1 MRVPVVLYL
10 ASMIRVLLYMM
21 SFWLALGPVLGQKR
35 ERTRWVDAEDDLR
48 GVSWR
53 FKAGDSLRWADPTYE
68 PLNWEH
74 QSPDNSLQNNEA
86 LWKAGKGWFRM
97 AFRMRPS
104 AVGKDIQLVV
114 QQFGASEIFLDGRLL
129 AKVKPT
135 RFDSGGSQ
143 RVIQFVSISVAD
155 TSRHVL
161 AIRYQ
166 FRRDPVLFGAV
177 DIDPL
182 YVSFRPVSEAALSV
196 VWGRWLTLGNI
207 FFASVFAI
215 LAFLHVLFYRVNRS
229 QRIHYTL
236 AWMMIFFTL
245 AFGIGEL
252 DNHTATLTQQ
262 AVVDPTEDV
271 LICFGFI
278 LLLTTAYQYLHLRRG
293 WAYYVLIGIAVA
305 NLVYEISTN
314 KRYESLGVI
323 PLLLI
328 LIDYVRLSWIGRRR
342 GDADSRLPWNSIK
355 MALYC
360 LGLIFVYSVGLA
372 ILEIT
377 AQNDFDSSILIPIL
391 LLFGVILFSI
401 PVGLSLSLVRDYAR
415 TYQALSDNLRE
426 VQQLSAR
433 TLAQEQE
440 KQQILATQNDRLE
453 QQVRERT
460 AELHQSL
467 EELRATQEQLVQREK
482 LASLGELTAGI
493 AHEIQNPLNFV
504 NNFAEVSVELL
515 GELHEERTRPTGRDE
530 DLETELLEDLKQ
542 NVQKINEH
550 GKRASSIVRGMLQH
564 SRANGGQKEPTDLN
578 ALVDEYQRLAY
589 HGMRAKDKGGPTGRF
604 NVHLETALTPD
615 LPSIKLVKEDIGRVL
630 VNLFNNAF
638 YAVEQQSKTTD
649 QPNYRPTVW
658 VSTAAQADALVI
670 RIRDNGT
677 GIPAEVARKVFQ
689 PFFTTKPTGQG
700 TGLGLSLSYDIVT
713 KGHGGTMILTSE
725 PGLFTEFVI
734 TLPVAS

>member
-1 MRVPVVLYL
+1 
-10 ASMIRVLLYMM
+10 MIRVLLYMM

-48 GVSWR
+48 GASWR
-53 FKAGDSLRWADPTYE
+53 FKAGDSLRWADPAYE
-68 PLNWEH
+68 PLHWEH
-74 QSPDNSLQNNEA
+74 QSPTNTFQVNKA

-104 AVGKDIQLVV
+104 ALGKDMQLVV
-114 QQFGASEIFLDGRLL
+114 QQFGRSEIFLDGRLL
-129 AKVKPT
+129 ATVKPAQ
-135 RFDSGGSQ
+135 FDSGGSQ
-143 RVIQFVSISVAD
+143 RVIQFVSMGVAD

-166 FRRDPVLFGAV
+166 FRRDPVLFDAV
-177 DIDPL
+177 DIAPM
-182 YVSFRPVSEAALSV
+182 YVYFRTANEAGLSLLKD
-196 VWGRWLTLGNI
+196 RWSILGNV
-207 FFASVFAI
+207 FFTSVFAI
-215 LAFLHVLFYRVNRS
+215 LALLHGLFYRVNRN

-236 AWMMIFFTL
+236 AWMMLSFAL
-245 AFGIGEL
+245 AFSIGEL
-252 DNHTATLTQQ
+252 YNHTATLTQQ
-262 AVVDPTEDV
+262 AVVDLLEEV
-271 LICFGFI
+271 LICLGFI

-293 WAYYVLIGIAVA
+293 RAYYLLVGIAVA
-305 NLVYEISTN
+305 NLVYEFSISQ
-314 KRYESLGVI
+314 RYGSLGI
-323 PLLLI
+323 MPLLLI
-328 LIDYVRLSWIGRRR
+328 LTDYVRLGWIGRRR
-342 GDADSRLPWNSIK
+342 GDADSRLPWRSIK
-355 MALYC
+355 TALYC
-360 LGLIFVYSVGLA
+360 VGLIMVYSVVLV
-372 ILEIT
+372 ILELT
-377 AQNDFDSSILIPIL
+377 TNNNFDSSILIPIFL
-391 LLFGVILFSI
+391 LVVVILFSI

-467 EELRATQEQLVQREK
+467 EELKATQEQLVQREK

-515 GELHEERTRPTGRDE
+515 DELHEERARPTHRDE

-542 NVQKINEH
+542 NVQKISEH
-550 GKRASSIVRGMLQH
+550 GKRAASIVRGMLQH
-564 SRANGGQKEPTDLN
+564 SRASSGQKEPTDLN

-604 NVHLETALTPD
+604 NVYLETALAPD
-615 LPSIKLVKEDIGRVL
+615 LPLIKLVKEDMGRVL

-638 YAVEQQSKTTD
+638 YAVDQQAKTTD
-649 QPNYRPTVW
+649 QSNYRPTVW
-658 VSTAAQADALVI
+658 VSTAAQADTLVI

-713 KGHGGTMILTSE
+713 KGHGGTMTLTSE

-734 TLPVAS
+734 TLPVT